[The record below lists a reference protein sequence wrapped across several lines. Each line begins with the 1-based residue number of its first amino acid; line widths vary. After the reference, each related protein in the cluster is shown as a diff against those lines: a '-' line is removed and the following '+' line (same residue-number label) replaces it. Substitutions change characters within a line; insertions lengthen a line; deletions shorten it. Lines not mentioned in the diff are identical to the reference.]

1 MVVMVWDMGYCGKCG
16 TPNLATVVFCQQCGT
31 ANTPPSNTSNAGR
44 PVISM
49 DPRKKGQMSEN
60 ASGPAVSVP
69 QYQVM
74 PQQISNIAP
83 AQFQSSPITPHVA
96 VSSSNTTK
104 IAIAVVGII
113 VAIIAIIFLAG
124 RKDSNSPAV
133 APSNQQ
139 SGSSSSQTSDEAV
152 EEYYEEYP
160 SYDDYPSDFRSAYI
174 DSCTEE
180 GNYEYCLCSLENM
193 ESIYNIDEITTFI
206 DSGSDLTWLYEEIAS
221 GCY

>member
-113 VAIIAIIFLAG
+113 VAISAKIQIHQRSRLVINNLVLRLVKHRTKLSKNTTKNTQVMTIIHLTF
-124 RKDSNSPAV
+124 AV
-133 APSNQQ
+133 H
-139 SGSSSSQTSDEAV
+139 
-152 EEYYEEYP
+152 
-160 SYDDYPSDFRSAYI
+160 I
-174 DSCTEE
+174 
-180 GNYEYCLCSLENM
+180 
-193 ESIYNIDEITTFI
+193 
-206 DSGSDLTWLYEEIAS
+206 
-221 GCY
+221 